1 MDPGPLRDTRYEI
14 DLDLVAHNVRTVR
27 ALLEKEHAPGERP
40 RIAAV
45 LKGDAYGFGATET
58 AAVMLQEGVDVLA
71 VACLPEA
78 LELRRRYPGAPIMIM
93 GHTPDE
99 FLTTVVENRITPT
112 VFRASQ
118 ARVISRAAERGQIRA
133 PVHVKVETGMNRL
146 GLEPDEG
153 GLDEMRTMVGLPGV
167 GLEGVF
173 THLALESEES
183 DQRQFRRFTGFLR
196 ALEEVG
202 ISIPVR
208 HVCDSI
214 GMLRYPRFRMDM
226 VRLGAILYG
235 APPLRTPYA
244 GSLDIRV
251 PFALKTRISRLRHLG
266 PGEGVGYDFTW
277 KAPQTG
283 AVLATLPLGYGDGY
297 RRCLSNKAHVLVRG
311 VAAPVVGLV
320 SMDQCTAD
328 VSAVPGVREG
338 DDVLLLGQDR
348 QGAVPVLEMASWAD
362 TNRNEILAGIGR
374 RVPRVYTRSGE
385 AAGMLDYS
393 TWPESS
399 GLQPRDG

>member
-27 ALLEKEHAPGERP
+27 ALLEEEHPLGERP

-58 AAVMLQEGVDVLA
+58 AAVMLREGVDVLA

-78 LELRRRYPGAPIMIM
+78 LELRRRYPGAPILIM

-99 FLTTVVENRITPT
+99 FLTTAVENRITPT

-118 ARVISRAAERGQIRA
+118 ARVISRAAQDLRIRA
-133 PVHVKVETGMNRL
+133 PVHLKVETGMNRL
-146 GLEPDEG
+146 GLDPDAR
-153 GLDEMRTMVGLPGV
+153 GLDEVRTMAGLPGM
-167 GLEGVF
+167 GLEGIF
-173 THLALESEES
+173 THLALESDES
-183 DQRQFRRFTGFLR
+183 DQRQFGRFTGFVR
-196 ALEEVG
+196 ALEELG
-202 ISIPVR
+202 ISIPVK

-214 GMLRYPRFRMDM
+214 GMLRYPPFRMDM
-226 VRLGAILYG
+226 VRLGAIFYG
-235 APPLRTPYA
+235 APPLRTPYS

-266 PGEGVGYDFTW
+266 LGEGVGYDFTW
-277 KAPQTG
+277 KAPETG
-283 AVLATLPLGYGDGY
+283 ALLATLPVGYGDGF
-297 RRCLSNKAHVLVRG
+297 RRCMSNRAHVLVRG
-311 VAAPVVGLV
+311 VVAPVVGLV
-320 SMDQCTAD
+320 CMDQCTAD

-385 AAGMLDYS
+385 A
-393 TWPESS
+393 
-399 GLQPRDG
+399 